1 MIRGRDSPNFQNHW
15 VLSESWHEPQKW
27 RLEDDFPPLEMD
39 GNGGHGYSIVTF
51 RTRILRTWQHM
62 VPQKPQEDLTNLH

>member
-1 MIRGRDSPNFQNHW
+1 MIRGRDSPMKNHW

-39 GNGGHGYSIVTF
+39 GHGVCDSIVTF
-51 RTRILRTWQHM
+51 RTRILQLAEILGTISQ
-62 VPQKPQEDLTNLH
+62 L